1 MVHLEKINGIP
12 DEIRKNLP
20 FEEIEDSVRHHSFYI
35 LVNDNGNR
43 INDSYYDELDENHSS
58 DSLFVLKKYEIKQFE
73 RRILKMSNEN
83 DWETMNPN
91 YLSTK
96 NCVIDPSDGYEYYI
110 DKDDYTSVYIKNL
123 KNLFVITYN
132 VFNSKSNN
140 IIYSK
145 LNHSILHKTEEN
157 TLKEEINSNKKNM
170 FVICD
175 NSYSNQSTFIKV
187 IDLEKAEII
196 TVYDSDGIHNINQ

>member
-1 MVHLEKINGIP
+1 MVIEEQFLAETRYLSIAHLFFSHQH
-12 DEIRKNLP
+12 LTL
-20 FEEIEDSVRHHSFYI
+20 F
-35 LVNDNGNR
+35 
-43 INDSYYDELDENHSS
+43 
-58 DSLFVLKKYEIKQFE
+58 DSLKAEHQHFSTFDLNA
-73 RRILKMSNEN
+73 NEN